1 MFGLLIFYGF
11 LLFLLIVK
19 QMSNILI
26 LLDLNRKAKIFLK
39 NLSFTVDL
47 FKVLRFN
54 TRIRYIKG
62 GVFNECIRRHKKSRS
77 K

>member
-11 LLFLLIVK
+11 HLFLLIVK
-19 QMSNILI
+19 QIHKSLI
-26 LLDLNRKAKIFLK
+26 LLKLKRKAKIFLK

-54 TRIRYIKG
+54 TRTRYIKG
-62 GVFNECIRRHKKSRS
+62 GVLNECIKRHKKSRS

>member
-11 LLFLLIVK
+11 HLFLLIVK
-19 QMSNILI
+19 QIYKSLI
-26 LLDLNRKAKIFLK
+26 LLKLKRKAKIFLK

-54 TRIRYIKG
+54 TRTRYIKG
-62 GVFNECIRRHKKSRS
+62 DVLNECIKRHKKSRS

>member
-11 LLFLLIVK
+11 HLFLLIVK
-19 QMSNILI
+19 QIPNALI

-47 FKVLRFN
+47 FEVLRFN

>member
-11 LLFLLIVK
+11 HLFLLIVK
-19 QMSNILI
+19 QIYKSLI
-26 LLDLNRKAKIFLK
+26 LLKLKRKAKIFLK

-54 TRIRYIKG
+54 TRTRYIKG
-62 GVFNECIRRHKKSRS
+62 GVLNECIKRHKKSRS

>member
-11 LLFLLIVK
+11 HLFLLIVK
-19 QMSNILI
+19 QIPNALI

-62 GVFNECIRRHKKSRS
+62 GVFNECIRQHKKSRS